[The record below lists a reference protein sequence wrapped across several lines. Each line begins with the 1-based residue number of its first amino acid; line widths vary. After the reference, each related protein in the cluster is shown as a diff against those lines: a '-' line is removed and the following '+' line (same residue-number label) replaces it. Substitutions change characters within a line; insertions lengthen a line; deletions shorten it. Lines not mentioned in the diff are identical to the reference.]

1 MEEERRVE
9 AGNEELRCIGAVES
23 IVDTDEE
30 PTRVLGDDDMDPI
43 LAGLAMC
50 PLDAPAS
57 EIKIKIGPAEASHRH
72 DPRPVL
78 LGEATP
84 EKRGFAGSRRAGGVK
99 RAREEEGR

>member
-9 AGNEELRCIGAVES
+9 AGNEELRRIGAVES
-23 IVDTDEE
+23 IVDADEK
-30 PTRVLGDDDMDPI
+30 PARVLGDDDVDPI

-57 EIKIKIGPAEASHRH
+57 EIEIKIGPAEVSERH
-72 DPRPVL
+72 DPRPVP

-84 EKRGFAGSRRAGGVK
+84 EQRGFAGSRRAGGVK